1 MADLLRSLGSGLSRT
16 LVAPVRQG
24 TFALRDV
31 SASAVAV
38 AIVTAVVFTGLLVAV
53 VAAPAIRSATT
64 LISAPTPDQVMAIPA
79 FLIPALLAALAF
91 AFALLLVGALRCRA
105 LVCVLV
111 AVGVLIVVTVLVAAG
126 GSSTLNSSPPWA
138 GYALIAITAA
148 AVAVLRW
155 RRSSVLRD
163 TVVLLVLL
171 LAIGFVCQ
179 RDFTAIAAESGVRVD
194 IAALALVLSFV
205 TTLALPLSVASGL
218 GAVDASLGV
227 VLGLARGIAV
237 AAPRAIV
244 AALAVIVLLWQGWII
259 ATSAWSAERMAG
271 LVAGAGVLA
280 VCVALWFASGA
291 GRRARNIESGDRA
304 AGDTADDARDQAG
317 RWSLPVS
324 YGLASAVIL
333 GGGIGL
339 VGLGIHLATGLSA
352 DAAVSGVIDPLL
364 GLPGITLARIGV
376 LVFLVV
382 MGVVL
387 RRRGRA
393 LAAAMAWIDAVLIA
407 SYSLSATEVTAAW
420 WHATPDSLAD
430 IGVIALVVGAVI
442 ALVRSPRAWMSLA
455 TPVLVIACV
464 LALLR
469 RADVLS
475 APITLLAG
483 GSVTAVLVVG
493 LAWSLLTDSGAHG
506 NSPGLPR
513 EGRLLLTLGNFTF
526 TAAVVAWAVLG
537 LQAQPYDD
545 LQAAT
550 ALGVQT
556 LGSALLIVVALVTA
570 RTGHTGAGIPVPP
583 TVGP

>member
-31 SASAVAV
+31 SAAAVAV
-38 AIVTAVVFTGLLVAV
+38 AIVTAVVFTGLLIAV
-53 VAAPAIRSATT
+53 VAAPAIRTATT

-179 RDFTAIAAESGVRVD
+179 RDFTVIATESGVRVD

-227 VLGLARGIAV
+227 VLGLARGIAG
-237 AAPRAIV
+237 

-280 VCVALWFASGA
+280 VCVALWFASGV
-291 GRRARNIESGDRA
+291 GRRARGGESDDTTA
-304 AGDTADDARDQAG
+304 VDTADDARDQAG